1 MRGAGSPFR
10 QTCGVATALVE
21 IDRDTLWAKIE
32 RGEELVLV
40 DALPPLAYAGAHLPG
55 AVNIPPDRVADLAER
70 RIPDLG
76 LEVVVYCANPD
87 CDSSV
92 EVAERLVAL
101 GYTNVR
107 HYAGGKQE
115 WRKAGLPLEGGRV

>member
-1 MRGAGSPFR
+1 
-10 QTCGVATALVE
+10 VATALVE

-32 RGEELVLV
+32 RGEGLVLV

-55 AVNIPPDRVADLAER
+55 AVNIPPERVDDLAAR
-70 RIPDLG
+70 RIPDPSI
-76 LEVVVYCANPD
+76 EIVVYCAGPG

-92 EVAERLVAL
+92 DVAERLVAL
-101 GYTNVR
+101 GYTNVQ

-115 WRKAGLPLEGGRV
+115 WREAGLPLEGGRV